1 MKHEFELKLQAYLD
15 GELDDRQTRAL
26 EAQTQGVPEASALLA
41 ELRMTAGALRGN
53 ELERTLPETRE
64 FYWSKIERTI
74 ETQEAAARSSGRPS
88 RLSWLFRYWPQ
99 LSGASVAALLLA
111 VALLRMGGL
120 PGPYEDIE
128 NPLDDTGTFTFR
140 SEKEQMTLVWV
151 SSGNQAQDDES
162 ESVN

>member
-15 GELDDRQTRAL
+15 GELDERQARAV
-26 EAQTQGVPEASALLA
+26 EAQTQSAPEAASLLG
-41 ELRMTAGALRGN
+41 ELRMTAAALRGN

-64 FYWSKIERTI
+64 FYWSKIERAI
-74 ETQEAAARSSGRPS
+74 ETQGAAARSPHKPS
-88 RLSWLFRYWPQ
+88 RLAWLFRYWPQ
-99 LSGASVAALLLA
+99 LSGASVAALLLG

-120 PGPYEDIE
+120 PGPCEDIE

-151 SSGNQAQDDES
+151 SSGSQAQDEDP